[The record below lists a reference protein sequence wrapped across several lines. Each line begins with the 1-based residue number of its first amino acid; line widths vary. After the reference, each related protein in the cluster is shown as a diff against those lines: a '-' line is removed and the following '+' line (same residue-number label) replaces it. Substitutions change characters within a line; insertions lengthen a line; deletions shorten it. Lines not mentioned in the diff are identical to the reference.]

1 MLLPVTGVTLF
12 LLGALTLGAREVV
25 AAGHR
30 QGVTYR
36 APALARL
43 DIVWLAASTLA
54 VVLMGAAMQVWWGTR
69 PGLVLTLALVA
80 PTLVRLAVID
90 LDVHRL
96 PNALTLRAAGVV
108 AGGLVLAGFVDAHRS
123 GTTVFDSDAARRAIA
138 GAVALGACY
147 LALALLGGGSGMGLG
162 DVKLA
167 PTLGAL
173 LAWAG
178 WDVWLTGAFAAFLLG
193 GAWGVVLLARGRGRQ
208 ARMPFG
214 PFMIAGALVALAL
227 A

>member
-36 APALARL
+36 ALALARL
-43 DIVWLAASTLA
+43 DIVWSAASSLAA
-54 VVLMGAAMQVWWGTR
+54 VLMGAAMHAWWGTR
-69 PGLVLTLALVA
+69 PGLVLTLVLVA

-96 PNALTLRAAGVV
+96 PNALTLRAAGTV
-108 AGGLVLAGFVDAHRS
+108 AAGLVLAGFVDAHRS
-123 GTTVFDSDAARRAIA
+123 GATVFDADAARRAVV

-147 LALALLGGGSGMGLG
+147 LVLALLGGGSGMGLG

-178 WDVWLTGAFAAFLLG
+178 WDVWLTGTVAAFLLG

-214 PFMIAGALVALAL
+214 PFMIAGALAALAL

>member
-25 AAGHR
+25 SAGHR
-30 QGVTYR
+30 HGVTYR

-43 DIVWLAASTLA
+43 DIVWSAASSLAA
-54 VVLMGAAMQVWWGTR
+54 VLMGAAMHAWWGTR
-69 PGLVLTLALVA
+69 PGLVLTLVLVA

-96 PNALTLRAAGVV
+96 PNALTLRAAGTV
-108 AGGLVLAGFVDAHRS
+108 AAGLVLAGFVDAHRS
-123 GTTVFDSDAARRAIA
+123 GTTVFDADAARRAVV

-147 LALALLGGGSGMGLG
+147 LVLALLGGGSGMGLG

-178 WDVWLTGAFAAFLLG
+178 WDVWLTGTVAAFLLG

>member
-1 MLLPVTGVTLF
+1 MLLPVTGVMLF

-43 DIVWLAASTLA
+43 DIVWSAASSLAA
-54 VVLMGAAMQVWWGTR
+54 VLMGAAMHAWWGTR
-69 PGLVLTLALVA
+69 PGLVLTLVLVA

-96 PNALTLRAAGVV
+96 PNALTLRAAGTV
-108 AGGLVLAGFVDAHRS
+108 AAGLVLAGFVDAHRS
-123 GTTVFDSDAARRAIA
+123 GATVFDADAARRAVV

-147 LALALLGGGSGMGLG
+147 LVLALLGGGSGMGLG

-178 WDVWLTGAFAAFLLG
+178 WDVWLTGTVAAFLLG

-214 PFMIAGALVALAL
+214 PFMIAGALAALAL

>member
-43 DIVWLAASTLA
+43 DIVWSAASSLAA
-54 VVLMGAAMQVWWGTR
+54 VLMGAAMHAWWGTR
-69 PGLVLTLALVA
+69 PGLVLTLVLVA

-96 PNALTLRAAGVV
+96 PNALTLRAAGTV
-108 AGGLVLAGFVDAHRS
+108 AAGLVLAGFVDAHRS
-123 GTTVFDSDAARRAIA
+123 GATVFDADAARRAVV

-147 LALALLGGGSGMGLG
+147 LVLALLGGGSGMGLG

-178 WDVWLTGAFAAFLLG
+178 WDVWLTGTVAAFLLG

-214 PFMIAGALVALAL
+214 PFMIAGALAALAL

>member
-25 AAGHR
+25 AASHR

-69 PGLVLTLALVA
+69 PGLVLTLVLVA

-96 PNALTLRAAGVV
+96 PNALTLRAAALVG
-108 AGGLVLAGFVDAHRS
+108 AGLALAGFVDVHRS
-123 GTTVFDSDAARRAIA
+123 GTTVFDADAARRAVV
-138 GAVALGACY
+138 GAVALCACY
-147 LALALLGGGSGMGLG
+147 LVLALLGGGSGMGLG

-173 LAWAG
+173 LAWVG

>member
-1 MLLPVTGVTLF
+1 MIWAAAGVTLF
-12 LLGALTLGAREVV
+12 LAGALPLASRDVV

-30 QGVTYR
+30 GGVTYR

-43 DIVWLAASTLA
+43 DGAWLAVSALA
-54 VVLMGAAMQVWWGTR
+54 VVLVAGVMQVWWSTR
-69 PGLVLTLALVA
+69 PGLVVTLVLVA

-90 LDVHRL
+90 LDIHRL
-96 PNALTLRAAGVV
+96 PNALTLRAAGIV
-108 AGGLVLAGFVDAHRS
+108 AAGLVLAGFVDAHRS
-123 GTTVFDSDAARRAIA
+123 GTAVFDADTARRTVV
-138 GAVALGACY
+138 GAVALGAFY
-147 LALALLGGGSGMGLG
+147 LVLALLGGASGMGLG
-162 DVKLA
+162 DAKLA

-173 LAWAG
+173 LAWAS

-193 GAWGVVLLARGRGRQ
+193 GAWGVVLIVRGRGRQ

-214 PFMIAGALVALAL
+214 PFMIAGALAALAL

>member
-1 MLLPVTGVTLF
+1 M
-12 LLGALTLGAREVV
+12 
-25 AAGHR
+25 
-30 QGVTYR
+30 
-36 APALARL
+36 
-43 DIVWLAASTLA
+43 
-54 VVLMGAAMQVWWGTR
+54 
-69 PGLVLTLALVA
+69 
-80 PTLVRLAVID
+80 
-90 LDVHRL
+90 
-96 PNALTLRAAGVV
+96 
-108 AGGLVLAGFVDAHRS
+108 LAGFVDAHRS
-123 GTTVFDSDAARRAIA
+123 GATVFDADAARRAVV

-147 LALALLGGGSGMGLG
+147 LVLALLGGGSGMGLG

-178 WDVWLTGAFAAFLLG
+178 WDVWLTGTVAAFLLG

-214 PFMIAGALVALAL
+214 PFMIAGALAALAL

>member
-1 MLLPVTGVTLF
+1 MPVTGVTLF

-69 PGLVLTLALVA
+69 PGLVLTLVLVA

-96 PNALTLRAAGVV
+96 PNALTLRAAGIV
-108 AGGLVLAGFVDAHRS
+108 AGGLLLAGFVDAHRS
-123 GTTVFDSDAARRAIA
+123 GTTVFDADAARRAIA

-167 PTLGAL
+167 PSLGAL

-178 WDVWLTGAFAAFLLG
+178 WDAWLTGAFAAFLLG

>member
-90 LDVHRL
+90 LDIHRL

-123 GTTVFDSDAARRAIA
+123 GTTVFDADAARRAIA

-178 WDVWLTGAFAAFLLG
+178 WDVCLTGAFAAFLLG